1 MTSLT
6 ETARFIIPSL
16 HNLQMS
22 HFVEPFISLNI
33 MMLAIIW
40 LVESCFRNYKD
51 YMCEMIVLVAA
62 EHEQ

>member
-1 MTSLT
+1 
-6 ETARFIIPSL
+6 
-16 HNLQMS
+16 
-22 HFVEPFISLNI
+22 

-40 LVESCFRNYKD
+40 LVESCIHNYKD